1 MVRMIMIL
9 ISATM
14 LFADYYS
21 STDTQLSGEK
31 KIEFNEGLV
40 INVSQDNMIALKSK
54 IDFHWID
61 DGTNAKKFAPI
72 TLDKKIYPVY
82 NLRYLLK
89 NNVSDQKFLLKTNTG
104 YLLIRSKIK
113 DTNIDTPLYGS
124 INVQRYSYKVE
135 KAFDNKFKKADIPE
149 DDILVKYVD
158 IDGDIVAIDLMDE
171 GVQKVVKCITPA
183 LNQFLQEKKT
193 RKVTVDKFDFSK
205 EKLYLT
211 YVSKHD
217 SSVKRMKLEYSMKR
231 KYIKV
236 VLKTPISMLDP
247 EYKDSTQSIEV
258 GILREANQDLYEVKK
273 VEIINGS
280 EEVAWLNYPTKSIVI
295 VDYNNQGHEDRKIF
309 SKIKGQQFYS
319 IEGLL
324 YLVSWMDKNGKDKK
338 IFTFING
345 TIPFDATMKKQGDH
359 SYIMEKSSKEIYG
372 FKLDKRHFI
381 QKITYPAYDITIKLE
396 NVDSDTTL
404 KNKKYLHSFMQ
415 EHYIKLIKE

>member
-1 MVRMIMIL
+1 MLKVVMIL
-9 ISATM
+9 ISTTM

-21 STDTQLSGEK
+21 TIDTQLRGEK
-31 KIEFNEGLV
+31 KIKFNKGLA

-61 DGTNAKKFAPI
+61 DGEDAKIFDPI
-72 TLDKKIYPVY
+72 NLDKKIYPVY

-89 NNVSDQKFLLKTNTG
+89 NSVSYQEFLLKTKAG
-104 YLLIRSKIK
+104 YLLVRSKIK
-113 DTNIDTPLYGS
+113 DTNIDTPLYGY

-135 KAFDNKFKKADIPE
+135 KAFDNQFKKANISE

-158 IDGDIVAIDLMDE
+158 GVGNIVAIELMDE
-171 GVQKVVKCITPA
+171 GAQKVVKCITPA
-183 LNQFLQEKKT
+183 LKRFLQEKKT
-193 RKVTVDKFDFSK
+193 RKVTVEKFDFSK

-217 SSVKRMKLEYSMKR
+217 SSVKRMKLEYSMKK

-236 VLKTPISMLDP
+236 VLKTPISIFDP

-258 GILREANQDLYEVKK
+258 GILREANQDLYEIKK

-280 EEVAWLNYPTKSIVI
+280 EEIAWLNYPKKSVVL
-295 VDYNNQGHEDRKIF
+295 VDYNNQGYKDRKVL
-309 SKIKGQQFYS
+309 SKTKGQQFYS

-338 IFTFING
+338 IFTFMNG
-345 TIPFDATMKKQGDH
+345 TLPFDATMKEQENH
-359 SYIMEKSSKEIYG
+359 NYIMEKSSKVIYR
-372 FKLDKRHFI
+372 FELDKRHFL

-404 KNKKYLHSFMQ
+404 KNKEYLHSFMQ